1 MAMEDLITRCLS
13 GDAAAADELC
23 RLYLGRIREY
33 AVSRG
38 ATLNDADDI
47 AQETLIAALA
57 RFKEGLRPQR
67 LTWWLLGIAR
77 NLHRNLRRSP
87 GKKLD
92 EQALFEDGG
101 RGARTVA
108 MRKELNELLLRS
120 IDSLPEGDRELLTM
134 LHRQGLDRKAVAERL
149 GLELRT
155 LHARCERA
163 HARLRESV
171 GEHFTTVARR
181 RMRPAGVTLEAVLRL
196 RPAARQ
202 VVMVRHLQGKSDAEA
217 MRTLALPEPT
227 YRARLKAAYE
237 ALGCD
242 GDTDFGAAR
251 KEHQARKSGP

>member
-13 GDAAAADELC
+13 GEAAAADELC

-38 ATLNDADDI
+38 AILSDADDI

-57 RFKEGLRPQR
+57 HFKQGLRPQK

-77 NLHRNLRRSP
+77 NLHRNLRRGP

-92 EQALFEDGG
+92 EEALLEDGG
-101 RGARTVA
+101 QGARTVA
-108 MRKELNELLLRS
+108 MRRELNALLLRS
-120 IDSLPEGDRELLTM
+120 IESLPKGDRDLLTM
-134 LHRQGLDRKAVAERL
+134 LHRQGLDRKVVAERL

-181 RMRPAGVTLEAVLRL
+181 RMKPSGVTLEAVLRL

-202 VVMVRHLQGKSDAEA
+202 VLIVRHLEGKSESEA
-217 MRTLALPEPT
+217 MRALALPEPT

-242 GDTDFGAAR
+242 EDADFGAAR
-251 KEHQARKSGP
+251 EEHLARKE